1 LTVSDLSDRR
11 ARKKAQTRAEIRRS
25 AQRLFAEQ
33 GFDAVTIADVAD
45 AADVAVQTVF
55 NHFATKEDLFF
66 DGYTPWVE
74 GPAEAVR
81 SRPAG
86 VPPLAALRTFTQ
98 ALFSDVTA
106 RSDTWERRRYVHVLK
121 GSPTLLAY
129 ELRLLERAETGLGR
143 ALTEAWTAIGEGSA
157 ADIRVSAALTAAL
170 WVAATRS
177 LLRELRNAHAGDGD
191 VAGVTATVEV
201 LADAVFDRLEARLGG
216 VPALPGLRSPQASR
230 AG

>member
-11 ARKKAQTRAEIRRS
+11 ARKKAQTRAQIRDS

-33 GFDAVTIADVAD
+33 GFDAVTIADVAE

-74 GPAEAVR
+74 GSPDAVR

-86 VPPLAALRTFTQ
+86 EPPLSALRAFTR
-98 ALFSDVTA
+98 ALFADITA
-106 RSDTWERRRYVHVLK
+106 RSDTYERRRYVAVLNE
-121 GSPTLLAY
+121 SPALLAY
-129 ELRLLERAETGLGR
+129 ELRLLQRAEAGLCA
-143 ALTEAWTAIGEGSA
+143 ALTEAWAADGHRSA
-157 ADIRVSAALTAAL
+157 ADVQVSAALSAAL

-177 LLRELRNAHAGDGD
+177 LLRELRNAHAGNGD
-191 VAGVTATVEV
+191 AAEVTATVQ
-201 LADAVFDRLEARLGG
+201 AFAAAVFDQLQSQLGE
-216 VPALPGLRSPQASR
+216 VLDLPGRQAC
-230 AG
+230 

>member
-1 LTVSDLSDRR
+1 LTVSDLPDRR
-11 ARKKAQTRAEIRRS
+11 ARKKAQTRAQIRRS
-25 AQRLFAEQ
+25 AQRLFAER
-33 GFDAVTIADVAD
+33 GFDAVTIADIAD

-74 GPAEAVR
+74 GSADAVR

-86 VPPLAALRTFTQ
+86 ETPLAALHAFTQ
-98 ALFSDVTA
+98 ALFADITA
-106 RSDTWERRRYVHVLK
+106 RSDTGERRRYVAVLNE
-121 GSPTLLAY
+121 SPALLAY
-129 ELRLLERAETGLGR
+129 ELRLLQRAEAGLCA
-143 ALTEAWTAIGEGSA
+143 ALTEAWTADRDRSA
-157 ADIRVSAALTAAL
+157 ADVRVSAALTAAL

-191 VAGVTATVEV
+191 AAEVSATVQ
-201 LADAVFDRLEARLGG
+201 AFAGAVFDRLMSQLGG
-216 VPALPGLRSPQASR
+216 VPELPGPPPPVRR